1 MDKYDGYSFMT
12 ETITDVYSQFIDCIH
27 GIGSKCGV
35 KAERAD
41 FAQKPSPRMFNMPEM
56 FRQTFPE
63 TISTVRNPRPYIDPR
78 LANYSLTYGFRF
90 EMELRYQ
97 SDRDFIEE
105 NRHPE
110 WKEYAQAVC
119 ALRKKHADLLLE
131 GTYSCDPAL
140 AQANPALNHGLFT
153 QGNRQCLVFWNDS
166 DEELPLNLCG
176 RAVHAWETPASQGEG
191 TPEHIAPNSVVVLF

>member
-1 MDKYDGYSFMT
+1 M
-12 ETITDVYSQFIDCIH
+12 
-27 GIGSKCGV
+27 
-35 KAERAD
+35 
-41 FAQKPSPRMFNMPEM
+41 
-56 FRQTFPE
+56 
-63 TISTVRNPRPYIDPR
+63 RNPRPYIDPR

-131 GTYSCDPAL
+131 GTYSCAPAL
-140 AQANPALNHGLFT
+140 AQANPALNHGVFT
-153 QGNRQCLVFWNDS
+153 QGDRQCLVFWNDS
-166 DEELPLNLCG
+166 DEELPLDLCG
-176 RAVHAWETPASQGEG
+176 RAVHAWETPDGQGEG